1 MTPTKNS
8 SSSHSDLNPSP
19 PSNVIASSLPR
30 SFFIHSILF
39 QILRK
44 VFLIFVT
51 ILLTIVFLLYIFVV
65 LNIPQLVFFV
75 ALHTLGR
82 LDSRIA
88 LKIKHLN
95 IGLIGFGFYW
105 FVFLLEV
112 FADVELEFS
121 GDVIEYGE
129 NALMMSNHLSNVDFL
144 ILTAI
149 AYRKGMLSFLKYL
162 AKKDLVYIPFLG
174 FPAMLLG
181 K

>member
-1 MTPTKNS
+1 M
-8 SSSHSDLNPSP
+8 
-19 PSNVIASSLPR
+19 
-30 SFFIHSILF
+30 
-39 QILRK
+39 
-44 VFLIFVT
+44 
-51 ILLTIVFLLYIFVV
+51 
-65 LNIPQLVFFV
+65 
-75 ALHTLGR
+75 
-82 LDSRIA
+82 
-88 LKIKHLN
+88 
-95 IGLIGFGFYW
+95 IGFGFYW